1 MAITFE
7 DIEPLLEE
15 ELADEPEVSS
25 ELVRKAFEAVR
36 AAILSSAPAS
46 RWGPDVV
53 IEDASGEVT
62 LLELKTGSGKNEQI
76 LSGLLDEETRAAI
89 LTGSIAGALASA
101 MTEWKRLN
109 GSYRDVLDALAPKD
123 RGPLSAAA
131 VLQAR
136 RNAKARSDL
145 LEEFPALTSAEVA
158 DSANSRATNRASLA
172 NRWREERKVFA
183 IRVGD
188 QQLYPAFQF
197 EEDGRPR
204 EAVTAVLQRLGRG
217 PLNDWQ
223 TALWFTSPT
232 GWLGGRRPVD
242 RLSEEPEAVL
252 EAAAR
257 EVGELVA

>member
-1 MAITFE
+1 MTITFE
-7 DIEPLLEE
+7 EIELLLEA
-15 ELADEPEVSS
+15 ELRDEPEVSG
-25 ELVRKAFEAVR
+25 ELVRKAVDALR
-36 AAILSSAPAS
+36 NAILSSAQAS
-46 RWGPDVV
+46 RWEADVV
-53 IEDASGEVT
+53 VEDTSGEVT
-62 LLELKTGSGKNEQI
+62 LLELTAGSGKTERI
-76 LSGLLDEETRAAI
+76 LSELLQEETRAAI
-89 LTGSIAGALASA
+89 LTGPMAGALASV
-101 MTEWKRLN
+101 MTDWKRQN
-109 GSYRDVLDALAPKD
+109 GAYRDVLDALAPKD

-158 DSANSRATNRASLA
+158 DAANSRATNRASLA
-172 NRWREERKVFA
+172 NRWRDERKVFA

-197 EEDGRPR
+197 DDDGRPL
-204 EAVTAVLQRLGRG
+204 EAVTAALQHLSRGR
-217 PLNDWQ
+217 LNDWQ
-223 TALWFTSPT
+223 TALWFTTPT

-242 RLSEEPEAVL
+242 LLSEEPEAVL